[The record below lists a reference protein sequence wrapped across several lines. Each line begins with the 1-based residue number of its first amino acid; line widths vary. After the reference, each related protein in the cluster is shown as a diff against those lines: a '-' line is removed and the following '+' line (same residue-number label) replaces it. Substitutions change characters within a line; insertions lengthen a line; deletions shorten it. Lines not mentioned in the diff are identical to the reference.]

1 MISSQWKQKKKPKKK
16 NKKKEQCEI
25 SSKISTGNIQ
35 KSGILLHTYRAYVC
49 VCVCACMWCMIE
61 LWKVEHIQTLPFPSQ
76 CAPLSHF
83 LRWNWH
89 CLSSHH
95 LLHCPRNNENAPY
108 KQLIVYVCVRLRE
121 CNTCRPCTYTIHDIF
136 VSSAHNNPCSKLG

>member
-1 MISSQWKQKKKPKKK
+1 MISSQSKQKKKPKKK
-16 NKKKEQCEI
+16 WKKKNNTKHRQRFRQEI
-25 SSKISTGNIQ
+25 FENLEYFHVS
-35 KSGILLHTYRAYVC
+35 C
-49 VCVCACMWCMIE
+49 VCVCMRCMIE

-108 KQLIVYVCVRLRE
+108 KQLIVYVCVRLCE
-121 CNTCRPCTYTIHDIF
+121 CNTCRPCTYTIRDIF
-136 VSSAHNNPCSKLG
+136 VSSAHNKPCSKLG

>member
-1 MISSQWKQKKKPKKK
+1 MISSQLKQKKKPKKK
-16 NKKKEQCEI
+16 NEEKRTMRSVAKDFNGKY
-25 SSKISTGNIQ
+25 SKIWNTF
-35 KSGILLHTYRAYVC
+35 TYRMC
-49 VCVCACMWCMIE
+49 VCMRCMIE

-95 LLHCPRNNENAPY
+95 LLHCPKNNENAPY
-108 KQLIVYVCVRLRE
+108 KQLIVCVCVCVRVCVNAIHVVGRVR
-121 CNTCRPCTYTIHDIF
+121 TWFTISLSRVRITNH
-136 VSSAHNNPCSKLG
+136 AEN